1 MDDFNAT
8 DSENVDGV
16 VRQVVVD
23 GVGECFALGRVEFF
37 KFQIGCWRIG
47 CRERFQFCLCI
58 VFDIF
63 CRLLGRLSIRIYSVC
78 VW

>member
-8 DSENVDGV
+8 DSEVVDGV

-37 KFQIGCWRIG
+37 NFRSGVG
-47 CRERFQFCLCI
+47 ESGVERGFSFAYVL
-58 VFDIF
+58 FLTF
-63 CRLLGRLSIRIYSVC
+63 FAGY
-78 VW
+78 